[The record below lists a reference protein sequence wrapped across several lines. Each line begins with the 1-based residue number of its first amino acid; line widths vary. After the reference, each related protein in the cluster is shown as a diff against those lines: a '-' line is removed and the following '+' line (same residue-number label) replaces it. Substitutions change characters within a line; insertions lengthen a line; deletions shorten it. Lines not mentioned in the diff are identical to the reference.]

1 MYLNIDLRT
10 VLRVDV
16 TDKFW
21 IGELELEF
29 NSPAADP
36 VKYIKFLNQ
45 SPSNNIWN
53 VKQIRENEVSQRF
66 QTKYHLVGAFRMNST
81 IDEFPFDTQTLEFR
95 YCLDRNADNLILQAP
110 LDSSIKRDFEID
122 GWFKKGFPD
131 NGLESRTETD
141 RIGVQQTTRTHI
153 ARDYF
158 IRWHVARDDKVS
170 MLRSLI
176 PLLVMMVLAW
186 YSSFNGPEAMFET
199 IEINTTVFLA
209 GVALYFSA
217 EKPKGSSFT
226 FIDKMFIYFYVAV
239 GLQILS
245 EFTLMIDERL
255 YQITHLIWQVG
266 IPFAIAIFLEIV
278 WRKVRGVRRIKEESN
293 G

>member
-66 QTKYHLVGAFRMNST
+66 QTKYHLVGAFRMSSA
-81 IDEFPFDTQTLEFR
+81 IDEFPFDTQTLEVR

-110 LDSSIKRDFEID
+110 LDSLIKRDFEID
-122 GWFKKGFPD
+122 GWFKRDFPVMVSSL
-131 NGLESRTETD
+131 GWR
-141 RIGVQQTTRTHI
+141 RIGRQTNNAPPYSSRLF
-153 ARDYF
+153 YF
-158 IRWHVARDDKVS
+158 WNVVRDDTVS
-170 MLRSLI
+170 LLRSLI

-278 WRKVRGVRRIKEESN
+278 WRKVKGVRRIKEESN